1 MYYLGSFTE
10 ISDIEAPYYEKECV
24 FAQMVT
30 SSDSQGLIVVYDC
43 WVEMG
48 SMAFNKLLELRSMDN
63 NLNWVDLAPHNLK
76 HGHFRSVSMTIP
88 DDLTYCV

>member
-48 SMAFNKLLELRSMDN
+48 SMAFNKLLELRSLDG
-63 NLNWVDLAPHNLK
+63 NLTWIDLAPHNLK
-76 HGHFRSVSMTIP
+76 HGHFKSVSMTIP
-88 DDLTYCV
+88 DELTDCV